1 MLPACPALYTMTTGL
16 QRQLG
21 DEQRGRVF
29 ELAVGAELAQQP
41 GELFYW
47 WERNAEV
54 NYVYLDWGQIY
65 AIAVN
70 SGQKKSGK
78 GLAAFCEQVPQAL
91 RVILT
96 PDNFAQFS
104 ADPRAFLRNVAVW
117 KLPRRL
123 SCTQRGWAAASS
135 PASSQ
140 WQNIH

>member
-1 MLPACPALYTMTTGL
+1 MTTGL

-21 DEQRGRVF
+21 DEQHGRVF

-47 WERNAEV
+47 RERNAEV
-54 NYVYLDWGQIY
+54 DYVYLDWGQIY

-104 ADPRAFLRNVAVW
+104 ADPRAFLRNVAV
-117 KLPRRL
+117 
-123 SCTQRGWAAASS
+123 
-135 PASSQ
+135 
-140 WQNIH
+140 